1 MPLPSYLIFALVAC
15 LFFGVGGAMQK
26 HGIATALPK
35 LTLSRFL
42 RQPIFIIRTL
52 ITNWVWLLGICC
64 NLFGGAF
71 FVLALGAGQLSVV
84 QPLVSTNV
92 MISLLIGVTLFGE
105 RMNRSE
111 WISLG
116 LFLVGGAVLAGIA
129 VSAGVA
135 TAPLLMMLKAGS
147 RLRPEIG
154 LAIAAGIYFGL
165 GSVSIKAISL
175 DLSEAFGT
183 IDLLSPAL
191 WWAVLI
197 APHAWLI
204 AVWNVLGFVCFQGAF
219 SHGRVSIVAAV
230 TNVMVMVAPV
240 LIGTLLFHEAMTAL
254 RIMGIAAV
262 ALGTILLSLAGK
274 EDPSEVDG
282 REKE

>member
-1 MPLPSYLIFALVAC
+1 
-15 LFFGVGGAMQK
+15 MQK

-116 LFLVGGAVLAGIA
+116 LFLVGGAVLAGSAGDAAAIDGPYDRMLLWIAIA